1 MSEKTNII
9 DLDLLKELKGS
20 ELNFNCE
27 IVGIEY
33 PYIINGGIKKK
44 LSFNQ
49 WKDLLN
55 QFFDNPS
62 NEGYW
67 LIKELK
73 EEFGF

>member
-9 DLDLLKELKGS
+9 ETLKELKGN

-33 PYIINGGIKKK
+33 PYIINAGIKKK